1 MSSLHVVPLSA
12 PHSRPPPVT
21 EEAAPVA
28 LDSYWPAQSAVEGCD
43 RGSEE
48 ELGDSPSLP
57 VSFTLPLLLPC
68 QVSSSS
74 ALALPWRRA
83 SNVQQSRAG
92 GQLTPQTGTLTSLP
106 PPSPPLGG
114 TPRCCT
120 PSLHLCSLSLLSN
133 FFSSRSTKLPHLF
146 LSPSAMPTKPTPT
159 NPISAHPVFAG
170 TPCGQNPSLRRRV
183 TNQPRQS
190 PALASLLRSPF
201 GSEVWLVAW
210 KSISRPLVPFFSQ
223 SERQK
228 HTSRTR
234 WALQSADGIAES
246 FSSRGGGEGS
256 GNRCKGRASNYSG
269 RSCHIIL
276 SWVGVEI
283 NKKNVCASSSGS
295 SMLANQYIRV
305 WVLAAKRSASW
316 QVEFSLVKETPRG
329 MNTALAGRLY
339 TVFN

>member
-1 MSSLHVVPLSA
+1 MLRMWYLFNYQLTRCVFAPCGPSVCPPQPPSTCHGGGGASCPRLLLACSVCSWGMWQREWGRARGLSFA
-12 PHSRPPPVT
+12 PCLFY
-21 EEAAPVA
+21 A
-28 LDSYWPAQSAVEGCD
+28 
-43 RGSEE
+43 
-48 ELGDSPSLP
+48 PSLAP
-57 VSFTLPLLLPC
+57 LPSLLFQC
-68 QVSSSS
+68 VSS
-74 ALALPWRRA
+74 ALATSEQRAAVTCRRA
-83 SNVQQSRAG
+83 AHTTDWNLDLAA
-92 GQLTPQTGTLTSLP
+92 
-106 PPSPPLGG
+106 PPLGG

-316 QVEFSLVKETPRG
+316 Q
-329 MNTALAGRLY
+329 LAGRLY